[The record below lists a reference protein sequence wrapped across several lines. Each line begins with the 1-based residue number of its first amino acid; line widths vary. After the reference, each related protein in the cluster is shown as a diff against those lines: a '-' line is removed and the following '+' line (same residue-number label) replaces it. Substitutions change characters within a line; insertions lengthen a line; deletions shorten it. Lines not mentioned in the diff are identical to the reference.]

1 MRSILS
7 RRSYVLEWC
16 GMVIYCLFCETA
28 KCNTLAKIAAERFGC
43 RAISPKQVQH
53 TWSKGKSVDIIHD
66 LLPGYLFL
74 YFEDEDD
81 KPTITELW
89 RMHGVI
95 RCLSDSDRNYELK
108 GNDEAFALTLLK
120 SDGVI
125 GKTQVYREGDRIRIC
140 DGAFEGLE
148 TRIVKVDHRGSR
160 MMIEIPFAKQLVR
173 TWVEYEIVE
182 LKE

>member
-1 MRSILS
+1 MKLQTTIEITAPERLIGLRNRIAFIGSCFAQHIGERMRQSGLPALVNPFGVLYNPLSILQ
-7 RRSYVLEWC
+7 VLTQNPT
-16 GMVIYCLFCETA
+16 YA
-28 KCNTLAKIAAERFGC
+28 
-43 RAISPKQVQH
+43 P
-53 TWSKGKSVDIIHD
+53 
-66 LLPGYLFL
+66 L